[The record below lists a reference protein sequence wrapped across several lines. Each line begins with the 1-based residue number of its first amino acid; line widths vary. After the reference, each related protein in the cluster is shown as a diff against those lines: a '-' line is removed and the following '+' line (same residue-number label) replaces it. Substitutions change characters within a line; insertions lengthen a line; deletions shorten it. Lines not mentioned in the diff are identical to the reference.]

1 MKTISKTLMYCV
13 YAWARILRQSS
24 EWTLCHSTQVLCR
37 TRMLVEGNV
46 DDEESK
52 KRMSI
57 IRQVAVLVF

>member
-1 MKTISKTLMYCV
+1 
-13 YAWARILRQSS
+13 
-24 EWTLCHSTQVLCR
+24 
-37 TRMLVEGNV
+37 MLVEGNV